1 MFLRSPRGPL
11 VRLIM
16 FAAAAGLFVVAY
28 YWGNRYQ
35 YGVLRP
41 PTIEGVSVRPA
52 ISLPPFELQ
61 DASGAPF
68 SSDDLQGRWTLIA
81 FGDLAQARGHL
92 TVSRLLAVHN
102 ALADE
107 RKLAPQLQLAL
118 AARGEPSE
126 LTRDF
131 ARLSR
136 ALRILSGE
144 PESIEPLRIALGES
158 EEEPPGEPGEGAPI
172 YQIDPRGRLVALY
185 LPSQSTE
192 AIAADLRTLAT
203 RRDALPEPAD
213 D

>member
-1 MFLRSPRGPL
+1 MFLRNPRGPL
-11 VRLIM
+11 ARLIM
-16 FAAAAGLFVVAY
+16 LAAGAGLFVVAY

-35 YGVLRP
+35 YGVLNP
-41 PTIEGVSVRPA
+41 PKLAGVLVRPA
-52 ISLPPFELQ
+52 PALPPFELK
-61 DASGAPF
+61 DSDGVPF
-68 SSDDLQGRWTLIA
+68 TAEDLEGRWTLLA

-102 ALADE
+102 ALSDD
-107 RKLAPQLQLAL
+107 RDLATKLQLAL

-144 PESIEPLRIALGES
+144 PEAIEPLRIGLGEPEDEAS
-158 EEEPPGEPGEGAPI
+158 GEPGEGAPI

-185 LPSQSTE
+185 LPGQSPE
-192 AIAADLRTLAT
+192 AIATDLRTLAT
-203 RRDALPEPAD
+203 RPDALPEPAD

>member
-1 MFLRSPRGPL
+1 
-11 VRLIM
+11 M

-41 PTIEGVSVRPA
+41 PAVEAVLVRPA
-52 ISLPPFELQ
+52 PRLPAFELQ

-68 SSDDLQGRWTLIA
+68 TSDDLGGRWTLIA
-81 FGDLAQARGHL
+81 IGDLAQARGHL
-92 TVSRLLAVHN
+92 TVSRMLGVAN
-102 ALADE
+102 ALSEE
-107 RKLAPQLQLAL
+107 RDLAPKLQLAL

-144 PESIEPLRIALGES
+144 PGALEPLRTALGEP
-158 EEEPPGEPGEGAPI
+158 EEEPPGEPGAGAPI

-185 LPSQSTE
+185 LPGQSTE
-192 AIAADLRTLAT
+192 SIAADLRTLAT
-203 RRDALPEPAD
+203 RPDALPEPAD

>member
-11 VRLIM
+11 ARLIM
-16 FAAAAGLFVVAY
+16 LAAGAGLFVVAY

-35 YGVLRP
+35 YGVLNP
-41 PTIEGVSVRPA
+41 PSIQGVLVRPA
-52 ISLPPFELQ
+52 PALPPFELQ
-61 DASGAPF
+61 DTSGAPF
-68 SSDDLQGRWTLIA
+68 TADDLQGRWTLLA

-102 ALADE
+102 ALSDE
-107 RKLAPQLQLAL
+107 RDLASKVQLAL

-126 LTRDF
+126 LARDF

-136 ALRILSGE
+136 ALRVLSGE
-144 PESIEPLRIALGES
+144 PEAIEPLRLGLGEPAD
-158 EEEPPGEPGEGAPI
+158 ERPGEPGEGAPI

-203 RRDALPEPAD
+203 RPDALPEPAD